1 MVVKVSLE
9 EAWLSEAPHN
19 VRASSHWPDIEK
31 LVHHA
36 AVASPLNLG
45 VLPPM
50 DPKQVMERAG
60 ISGVLE
66 TMAVSG
72 AGPSFAAMFTN
83 PIGTHCWLALGF
95 PATRS
100 KLFHTLRLRS
110 GADRSGT

>member
-66 TMAVSG
+66 ATEGGKVQ
-72 AGPSFAAMFTN
+72 PDYTKYLKDIFTN
-83 PIGTHCWLALGF
+83 L
-95 PATRS
+95 
-100 KLFHTLRLRS
+100 
-110 GADRSGT
+110 